1 MFKLSLDLAVNRFWK
16 CPLFEEWVKSCLE
29 LHSMKEVIN
38 HNLNFYQL
46 SEYRKIYFILQIDS
60 QNHTMIMFLP
70 KETKTENLMN

>member
-1 MFKLSLDLAVNRFWK
+1 VFKLSLDLAVNRFWK
-16 CPLFEEWVKSCLE
+16 CPLFEGWVKSCLE